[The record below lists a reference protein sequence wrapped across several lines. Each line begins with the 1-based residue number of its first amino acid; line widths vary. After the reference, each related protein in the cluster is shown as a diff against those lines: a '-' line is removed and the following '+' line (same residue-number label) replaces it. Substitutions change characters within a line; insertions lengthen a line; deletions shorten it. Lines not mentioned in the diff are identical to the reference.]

1 MVEMSSVR
9 FMRTLH
15 RAAIVLLVI
24 IAAITASFLV
34 SRPRSATAQHTSTQR
49 TNETGSLASIDT
61 EWIQRAFTAMKA
73 STPTIVSST
82 VPAAAQASGPEVGVV
97 PTVVTEP
104 SVVPAVVTEPSV
116 AQLVAEVEAAGI
128 QPGSNWTWSMG
139 DTATHCG
146 LIAGAGTGCTYGSGG
161 LEFTIFS
168 GLPSL
173 TLVAH
178 ELANA
183 ETQNDAVPSLL
194 TEVSLVEA
202 GSSWSPTDAVASCLV
217 EHFMDFQDEAA
228 GSWQCSAALAT
239 SVADNIHDT
248 L

>member
-82 VPAAAQASGPEVGVV
+82 VPAAAQASGPEVG
-97 PTVVTEP
+97 T
-104 SVVPAVVTEPSV
+104 VPAVVTEPSV